1 VGYIIH
7 YDICALVIYA
17 ITGVVFYFKKRI
29 PCNKNKVF
37 GILVGDSALS
47 TVLDILSVFSTGE
60 WGIGLK
66 IFFHT
71 AYYFTHNLIPFL
83 FVIYILFLTDGYK
96 EMSALFKSF
105 LYTPMIVD
113 LLLVITTPVT
123 HFIIYVDSQGGYHR
137 GTLQPFTYIVAIY
150 YLIFGIVYAMGNRSM
165 LSRQVVTSITAFI
178 SMTVVAVIVQM
189 INKLLLVECFAASVC
204 MLLIMFTL
212 QSQDDMIDQGTKM
225 LNWSSFVNRCSI
237 KYASASD
244 FTLLLIRIPDF
255 KMFMKTFG
263 GRFSNSLLRSF
274 SDYLY
279 NFVNLGDGFYLEDE
293 CFALMFPKDSEK
305 VGETYRAIRKK
316 LSENWNIGT
325 VDTLITACFMRIDCP
340 EDVDNADMLVD
351 FIEQFKHREPETERL
366 LHATDI
372 NFYDSKRRS
381 EVENAID
388 KALDNRGFEVYYQ
401 PIYSSSRNKIV
412 SCEALVR
419 LKDEKLGFIPPQE
432 FIPIAEENGKIL
444 KIGKYVFEE
453 ACRFIKKGVGTS
465 LGIEYVQVNLSVVQ
479 CMQSDLVEQLLS
491 IMDRYK
497 VDPSSICLEVTE
509 TAAVYTPHIMEK
521 NIKTLSDYGVKFALD
536 DYGSG
541 NANCSY
547 LIRFPFQE
555 IKIDK
560 EIVWASFHDKAA
572 RIVLEN
578 EIHTIKQ
585 LGIPL
590 IIEGIEEREQ
600 SEAMEQL
607 GVECIQGYY
616 YGRPLPEQECLRYI
630 RTFQEKA
637 QNDRQQAAVPGE
649 KQREAGR

>member
-1 VGYIIH
+1 MGYIIH

-113 LLLVITTPVT
+113 LLLVITTPAT

-293 CFALMFPKDSEK
+293 CFALMFPKNSEK

-536 DYGSG
+536 DYGTGYS
-541 NANCSY
+541 NMTY
-547 LIRFPFQE
+547 LLSLPFRF
-555 IKIDK
+555 IKLEK
-560 EIVWASFHDKAA
+560 EIVWECFKSEKAHIA
-572 RIVLEN
+572 IESTVAMIKKLNMQIVA
-578 EIHTIKQ
+578 
-585 LGIPL
+585 
-590 IIEGIEEREQ
+590 EGIEDKH
-600 SEAMEQL
+600 QL
-607 GVECIQGYY
+607 DTLLGMGCDFIQGYY
-616 YGRPLPEQECLRYI
+616 FSKPVPKKDFIEVLKKNN
-630 RTFQEKA
+630 T
-637 QNDRQQAAVPGE
+637 QAVTV
-649 KQREAGR
+649 

>member
-1 VGYIIH
+1 MGYIIN

-29 PCNKNKVF
+29 PCSKNKVF

-47 TVLDILSVFSTGE
+47 TVLDILSVLSTGE

-66 IFFHT
+66 TFFHT

-83 FVIYILFLTDGYK
+83 FVIYILFLTDGFK

-113 LLLVITTPVT
+113 LLLVITTPAT

-189 INKLLLVECFAASVC
+189 INKHLLVECFAASVC

-419 LKDEKLGFIPPQE
+419 LKDEKLGFISPQE

-444 KIGKYVFEE
+444 KIG
-453 ACRFIKKGVGTS
+453 
-465 LGIEYVQVNLSVVQ
+465 Q
-479 CMQSDLVEQLLS
+479 
-491 IMDRYK
+491 
-497 VDPSSICLEVTE
+497 
-509 TAAVYTPHIMEK
+509 
-521 NIKTLSDYGVKFALD
+521 
-536 DYGSG
+536 
-541 NANCSY
+541 
-547 LIRFPFQE
+547 
-555 IKIDK
+555 
-560 EIVWASFHDKAA
+560 
-572 RIVLEN
+572 
-578 EIHTIKQ
+578 
-585 LGIPL
+585 
-590 IIEGIEEREQ
+590 
-600 SEAMEQL
+600 
-607 GVECIQGYY
+607 
-616 YGRPLPEQECLRYI
+616 
-630 RTFQEKA
+630 
-637 QNDRQQAAVPGE
+637 
-649 KQREAGR
+649 

>member
-1 VGYIIH
+1 
-7 YDICALVIYA
+7 
-17 ITGVVFYFKKRI
+17 
-29 PCNKNKVF
+29 
-37 GILVGDSALS
+37 
-47 TVLDILSVFSTGE
+47 
-60 WGIGLK
+60 
-66 IFFHT
+66 
-71 AYYFTHNLIPFL
+71 
-83 FVIYILFLTDGYK
+83 
-96 EMSALFKSF
+96 
-105 LYTPMIVD
+105 MIVD
-113 LLLVITTPVT
+113 LLLVITTPAT

-189 INKLLLVECFAASVC
+189 INKHLLVECFAASVC

-255 KMFMKTFG
+255 KMLMKTFG

-366 LHATDI
+366 LHAIDI

>member
-1 VGYIIH
+1 
-7 YDICALVIYA
+7 
-17 ITGVVFYFKKRI
+17 
-29 PCNKNKVF
+29 
-37 GILVGDSALS
+37 
-47 TVLDILSVFSTGE
+47 
-60 WGIGLK
+60 
-66 IFFHT
+66 
-71 AYYFTHNLIPFL
+71 
-83 FVIYILFLTDGYK
+83 
-96 EMSALFKSF
+96 
-105 LYTPMIVD
+105 
-113 LLLVITTPVT
+113 
-123 HFIIYVDSQGGYHR
+123 
-137 GTLQPFTYIVAIY
+137 
-150 YLIFGIVYAMGNRSM
+150 MGNRSM

-340 EDVDNADMLVD
+340 DDVDNADMLVD

-536 DYGSG
+536 DYGTGYS
-541 NANCSY
+541 NMTY
-547 LIRFPFQE
+547 LLSLPFRF
-555 IKIDK
+555 IKLEK
-560 EIVWASFHDKAA
+560 EIVWECFKSEKAHIA
-572 RIVLEN
+572 IESTVAMIKKLNMQIVA
-578 EIHTIKQ
+578 
-585 LGIPL
+585 
-590 IIEGIEEREQ
+590 EGIEDKH
-600 SEAMEQL
+600 QL
-607 GVECIQGYY
+607 DTLLGMGCDFIQGYY
-616 YGRPLPEQECLRYI
+616 FSKPVPEKDFIEVLKKNN
-630 RTFQEKA
+630 T
-637 QNDRQQAAVPGE
+637 QAVTV
-649 KQREAGR
+649 